1 MKSMKQLFGTAFLC
15 VLAAVAVLWFSLF
28 KVGQANKDLS
38 DAYTTRYQSV
48 LLADELRQSSDD
60 LTRLARTYVV
70 SGDPLWEKQYFE
82 ILDIRNGK
90 KPRPAGYEKIYWDFR
105 AVGTEPSGGSHS
117 GASTT
122 MPLLEM
128 MKNAGFTEAEFAKLK
143 EAAGNSDDL
152 VKTETVAMNMVKGLY
167 ADGKGGFTKEG
178 KPDFAK
184 ARAMMHDADYHR
196 FKAKIMKPVD
206 EFFMLLDQR
215 TEASVAAAMAVKNFW
230 YAVLLA
236 CAGLV
241 ALAGLGSLWYARL
254 WIGARLGAD
263 PATVREV
270 AENVAAGRLDVVVPV
285 KPGDA
290 TSVMARMA
298 AMLEALRQAAA
309 EAAENLRI
317 RRSLDAAS
325 TSAMIADDKG
335 TVFYANQSMMNLM
348 AGAEPALRTALPEF
362 AAATVVGSSLESFQR
377 IGAPAS
383 GRAEVQA
390 GERRFTIDATPI
402 VGAAGE
408 VMGTTVQWADRT
420 TEVATE
426 REIAQIIEAAGR
438 GDLKARVATEGKSGF
453 FLQAAEGLNRILEVT
468 DRGVTEVARVS
479 RALADGDL
487 TQQVSGEF
495 EGQFAS
501 LQSDSNATSVR
512 LQEVI
517 GGIREAAQS
526 IKQSSAEIA
535 TGNQDLSGRTE
546 AQVASLEETAS
557 AMEQLTAT
565 VKQNAENA
573 KQANLLVVGA
583 SEVAQRGGSVVQ
595 EVVQTMSGINE
606 SSKKIAD
613 IISVIDGIAF
623 QTNILALNAAVE
635 AARAGE
641 QGRGFAVVATEVRNL
656 AQRSAAAAKEIK
668 ELISDSVGKVESGSK
683 LVDSAGRT
691 MEEIVVSVKRVT
703 DIMAEITSAS
713 VEQSAGIEQ
722 VNQTITQMDEMAQ
735 HNATLVEQATAAAE
749 SLAGQAAML
758 SETVALFN
766 VSEVQA
772 TAPAVRE
779 DEAVWDGKSERRGA
793 DRAKNV
799 ARLPRVGDAG
809 GAASTSSARATP
821 ADAAVARQ
829 AAGDRLLPSGM
840 QRGLVEAA

>member
-1 MKSMKQLFGTAFLC
+1 MKSMKQLFGTALLC
-15 VLAAVAVLWFSLF
+15 VLASVAVLWFSLY

-38 DAYTTRYQSV
+38 EAYTTRYRSV

-90 KPRPAGYEKIYWDFR
+90 RPRPAGYEKIYWDFR
-105 AVGTEPSGGSHS
+105 AVGTEPSGGSHQ
-117 GASTT
+117 GETT
-122 MPLLEM
+122 SVPLLEM

-167 ADGKGGFTKEG
+167 DDGKGGFTKKGE
-178 KPDFAK
+178 PDFAK

-206 EFFMLLDQR
+206 EFFTLLDQR
-215 TEASVAAAMAVKNFW
+215 TEASVVAALDVKNFW
-230 YAVLLA
+230 YAVVLV

-241 ALAGLGSLWYARL
+241 AVAGLGSLWYARL

-263 PATVREV
+263 PSTVREV
-270 AENVAAGRLDVVVPV
+270 AENVAAGRLDREVPV
-285 KPGDA
+285 QPGDE

-298 AMLEALRQAAA
+298 VMLTALRRAAA

-325 TSAMIADDKG
+325 TSAMIADERG
-335 TVFYANQSMMNLM
+335 TVFYANQSMTDLM
-348 AGAEPALRTALPEF
+348 AQAEHDLRAELPDFSAGSLIGSNLTSFERTGARA
-362 AAATVVGSSLESFQR
+362 V
-377 IGAPAS
+377 
-383 GRAEVQA
+383 GRAEVHV
-390 GERRFTIDATPI
+390 GTRHFTIDSTPI
-402 VGAAGE
+402 VDAGGQ

-420 TEVATE
+420 AEVATE
-426 REIAQIIEAAGR
+426 REIARIIDSAGR
-438 GDLKARVATEGKSGF
+438 GDLQARVSTDGKNGF
-453 FLQAAEGLNRILEVT
+453 FLQVAEGLNRILQAT
-468 DRGVTEVARVS
+468 DRGVTEVGRVS

-487 TQQVSGEF
+487 TQRVTGEF

-501 LQSDSNATSVR
+501 LQEDSNATSAR
-512 LQEVI
+512 LREVI
-517 GGIREAAQS
+517 GQIREAVES
-526 IKQSSAEIA
+526 INMASTEIA

-546 AQVASLEETAS
+546 EQVASLEETAS
-557 AMEQLTAT
+557 SMEQLTST

-573 KQANLLVVGA
+573 KQANELVVGA
-583 SEVAQRGGSVVQ
+583 SEVAQRGGSVVR
-595 EVVQTMSGINE
+595 EVVHTMSGISE

-668 ELISDSVGKVESGSK
+668 ELISDSVSKVESGSR

-703 DIMAEITSAS
+703 DIMAEITAAS
-713 VEQSAGIEQ
+713 VEQSSGIEQ
-722 VNQTITQMDEMAQ
+722 VNQTITQMDEMTQ

-749 SLAGQAAML
+749 SLAEQAVVL
-758 SETVALFN
+758 SDAVALFR
-766 VSEVQA
+766 VADASESSGESA
-772 TAPAVRE
+772 R
-779 DEAVWDGKSERRGA
+779 DGRVDRRGP
-793 DRAKNV
+793 DRAQNV
-799 ARLPRVGDAG
+799 ARLPRAG
-809 GAASTSSARATP
+809 AGKTPKTGLVQRPGSTAP
-821 ADAAVARQ
+821 AARQ
-829 AAGDRLLPSGM
+829 SVADRDFSSG
-840 QRGLVEAA
+840 RSAV

>member
-1 MKSMKQLFGTAFLC
+1 MKSMKQLFGTALLC
-15 VLAAVAVLWFSLF
+15 VLAAVAALWFSLY

-38 DAYTTRYQSV
+38 EAYTKRYQSV

-90 KPRPAGYEKIYWDFR
+90 TPRPAGYEKIYWDFR
-105 AVGTEPSGGSHS
+105 AVGTEPTGGSHR
-117 GASTT
+117 GATT
-122 MPLLEM
+122 SIPLLEM

-152 VKTETVAMNMVKGLY
+152 VKTETIAMNMVKGLY
-167 ADGKGGFTKEG
+167 ADDKGGFTKKG
-178 KPDFAK
+178 KPDFAR
-184 ARAMMHDADYHR
+184 AREMMHDADYHR

-206 EFFMLLDQR
+206 EFFTLLDER
-215 TEASVAAAMAVKNFW
+215 TEAAVSAALAVKNFW
-230 YAVLLA
+230 YAVVLV

-241 ALAGLGSLWYARL
+241 AVAGLGSLWYARL

-263 PATVREV
+263 PSTVREV
-270 AENVAAGRLDVVVPV
+270 AEDVAAGRLDREVPV
-285 KPGDA
+285 KPGDE

-298 AMLEALRQAAA
+298 VMLQALRQAAA

-335 TVFYANQSMMNLM
+335 AVFYANRSMKDLM
-348 AGAEPALRTALPEF
+348 ADAEPDLRAAWPEF
-362 AAATVVGSSLESFQR
+362 AAAAVIGSNLDDFER
-377 IGAPAS
+377 LGARAN
-383 GRAEVQA
+383 GRSQVQA
-390 GERRFTIDATPI
+390 GERHFIIDATPI
-402 VGAAGE
+402 VNAAGE
-408 VMGTTVQWADRT
+408 VMGTTVQWTDRT

-426 REIAQIIEAAGR
+426 REIAQIIESAGR
-438 GDLKARVATEGKSGF
+438 GNLQARVATEGKSGF

-468 DRGVTEVARVS
+468 DRGVSEVARVS

-487 TQQVSGEF
+487 TQRMSGDF

-501 LQSDSNATSVR
+501 LQQDSGATSAR

-517 GGIREAAQS
+517 GRIREAAES

-546 AQVASLEETAS
+546 QQVASLEETAS
-557 AMEQLTAT
+557 SMEQLTAA

-606 SSKKIAD
+606 SSKRISD

-668 ELISDSVGKVESGSK
+668 ELISDSVSKVESGSQ
-683 LVDSAGRT
+683 LVDAAGRT
-691 MEEIVVSVKRVT
+691 MEEVVVSVKRVT
-703 DIMAEITSAS
+703 DIMADITAAS

-722 VNQTITQMDEMAQ
+722 VNQTITQMDEMTQ

-749 SLAGQAAML
+749 SLASQAVAL
-758 SETVALFN
+758 SDTVALFR
-766 VSEVQA
+766 VEQA
-772 TAPAVRE
+772 AQVAQAE
-779 DEAVWDGKSERRGA
+779 IDSAWDGKAERRGA
-793 DRAKNV
+793 NRAQNV
-799 ARLPRVGDAG
+799 SRLPRHGHS
-809 GAASTSSARATP
+809 GAAGQPSRAE
-821 ADAAVARQ
+821 
-829 AAGDRLLPSGM
+829 LSG
-840 QRGLVEAA
+840 RVVEAA